1 MIRAVCPA
9 LVGLVLVNSIALA
22 QRPSDEEAAALIERS
37 RSKAQDYAR
46 SLPDFVCTEI
56 INRDTSYN
64 PPVQR
69 KPIPTETLTVKLS
82 YFQQKEEHKLLMVDN
97 KPTDLAFENLSGAIG
112 TGEFGSTLKAIFDP
126 KSATSFHWERWKN
139 VRKHRAA
146 VYAYVVDLAR
156 SQYLIGNSVLGHLHK
171 AVVGYHGEMDI
182 DTGNRRSAP
191 FHLSGRQDS
200 SRCGTAIR
208 GDHRGLRFRRSGRT
222 ELPFAVTFEYRPARS
237 PCDCDQ
243 RNGIP
248 GIPEILRRFGNR
260 LRDGEVTRG
269 R

>member
-1 MIRAVCPA
+1 MIRTVCGA

-22 QRPSDEEAAALIERS
+22 QRPSDEESSALVERS
-37 RSKAQDYAR
+37 RSKANDYAR

-97 KPTDLAFENLSGAIG
+97 KPTNLAFENLSGAIG

-171 AVVGYHGEMDI
+171 AVVGYHGEMEI
-182 DTGNRRSAP
+182 DTETAQVLGFTYQADKIPRDLELQIVATTVDYDFAEVGGRSYLLPSHSNTILRDRHVTVTNEMEFREYRKFSA
-191 FHLSGRQDS
+191 DS
-200 SRCGTAIR
+200 VIDFGTAK
-208 GDHRGLRFRRSGRT
+208 
-222 ELPFAVTFEYRPARS
+222 
-237 PCDCDQ
+237 
-243 RNGIP
+243 
-248 GIPEILRRFGNR
+248 
-260 LRDGEVTRG
+260 
-269 R
+269 